1 MTRVK
6 LSIDTLVLRGFP
18 REDRH
23 AIARGLRE
31 ELTRLLSEPGMAS
44 DLQRLPGAPLMKLPH
59 ITLGPA
65 LKPRS
70 VGEHVGRAIG
80 RRLKS

>member
-1 MTRVK
+1 MKRVE
-6 LSIDTLVLRGFP
+6 LSIDTLVLRGFR

-31 ELTRLLSEPGMAS
+31 ELTRLLSEPGMSS
-44 DLQRLPGAPLMKLPH
+44 DLQRMLGAPLIKLPH

-65 LKPRS
+65 PKPRS
-70 VGEHVGRAIG
+70 VGEQVGRAIG
-80 RRLKS
+80 RGLKS